1 MTYSRIAPKL
11 VTLTTG
17 VVLLTTVIASHADEA
32 ADIAKLARQG
42 QPAQAL
48 ERANLWLAKNPKD
61 AQVRFQKGLILAE
74 QGRTSDAIGVFVAL
88 TQDFPELP
96 EPHNN
101 LAVLYASQG
110 QYDKSRREL
119 ELAIQTHPSYATAH
133 ENLGD
138 IYAQLARQAYD
149 KALNLDKSKTSA
161 QTKLALIKT
170 LPIGAIGRPVPNV
183 VTERV
188 AVAPMP
194 TPPAPVAVK
203 PAPVPVPVATPMV
216 APKPTVPPP
225 KVEAPKPIEPPKP
238 ATKPEP
244 VASKPTDNKPPVA
257 VAKVE
262 KVAPKED
269 NGADKTA
276 VLQAVQ
282 GWAKAWSSKNV
293 NAYLGYYGRDFKAP
307 GGNRKDW
314 ENTRRDRIERP
325 KKIAV
330 DVLKPVVK
338 VQGERAEV
346 RFRQRY
352 ESSNLSAT
360 TQKTLVLSKTGNR
373 WHIVEESAGN

>member
-1 MTYSRIAPKL
+1 MTHSRIAPKL

-149 KALNLDKSKTSA
+149 KALNLDKNKTSA

-170 LPIGAIGRPVPNV
+170 LPIGPTAGRTPTV

-188 AVAPMP
+188 AVAPIP
-194 TPPAPVAVK
+194 TPAAPPKAAPVAV
-203 PAPVPVPVATPMV
+203 PAPAAPAPAAVIT
-216 APKPTVPPP
+216 PKPIPIAPPA
-225 KVEAPKPIEPPKP
+225 KAIEAPKTETPKAEPPKP
-238 ATKPEP
+238 VVKPDATNKTTP
-244 VASKPTDNKPPVA
+244 AKPPL
-257 VAKVE
+257 
-262 KVAPKED
+262 KED
-269 NGADKTA
+269 SPADKSA
-276 VLQAVQ
+276 VLQTVQ
-282 GWAKAWSSKNV
+282 GWARAWSSKNV

-330 DVLKPVVK
+330 EVLKPMVK
-338 VQGERAEV
+338 IQGERAEV

-360 TQKTLVLSKTGNR
+360 TQKTLVLNKTGNR